1 MKGTIMKK
9 LIPFLFVTS
18 LFCMQEEKTA
28 GIESVNKS
36 FGLLLD
42 TFEETLVFGVSPS
55 VINKGLSDGQYLDN
69 HLLQRAQAIVTKVP
83 ESKLKEEILA
93 KIQRLINEK
102 KKDLNTAQGSSAQP
116 NEKTDPHSELETQ
129 EG

>member
-1 MKGTIMKK
+1 MQPC
-9 LIPFLFVTS
+9 L
-18 LFCMQEEKTA
+18 QEEMTA
-28 GIESVNKS
+28 GIESVNQA

-42 TFEETLVFGVSPS
+42 TFEETLVFGVDLSL
-55 VINKGLSDGQYLDN
+55 INEGISDGQYLDN

-83 ESKLKEEILA
+83 ESKLKEEVLA
-93 KIQRLINEK
+93 KIQRLLNEK
-102 KKDLNTAQGSSAQP
+102 KKDLNSAQDSSVQP